1 MFRLQKRRI
10 EMKGQNCIVAEA
22 MTWLGTP
29 YHHHARVKGA
39 GVDCAQL
46 LYGVFIDELGFAPAF
61 EIEAYPSDW
70 MMHRSDERFLSYI
83 LSHAQ
88 EVDRPRAGDIALFK
102 WGRCFAHGA
111 IVVNWPTVI
120 HADINAGKVSLDEA
134 DQGRF
139 AGREVKFFRVKEVL

>member
-1 MFRLQKRRI
+1 
-10 EMKGQNCIVAEA
+10 MKAPDCIVTEA
-22 MTWLGTP
+22 TTWLGTP

-46 LYGVFIDELGFAPAF
+46 LYAVFVDALGLAPSF
-61 EIEAYPSDW
+61 EIDAYPADW
-70 MMHRSDERFLSYI
+70 MMHRSEERFLSYI
-83 LSHAQ
+83 VEHAR
-88 EVDRPRAGDIALFK
+88 EVKKPQAGDIALFK

-120 HADINAGKVSLDEA
+120 HADINAGRVSMDDA

-139 AGREVKFFRVKEVL
+139 AGREVKFFRVQEAL